1 MLSRNVGG
9 RNPSQHGPLDC
20 EGNTERKIMFG
31 KHITLFKLLGF
42 EVKLDLSWL
51 FLAVMITW
59 GLARGFFP
67 NYYEGLSETVYW
79 WMGGL
84 GALGLFVSIILHELS
99 HSVVAKRFGIRIR
112 GITLFIFGG
121 VAEMENEPPTARAEL
136 WMAAAGPLMSFALS
150 GICYALFLVTV
161 DERVPGMLNGILYYL
176 AFINLTLAGFNLIP
190 AFPLDGGRIL
200 RAALW
205 AWKKDFRWATKI
217 ASTLGSTFGL
227 ALVALGVY
235 RMIFGDVVGG
245 VWYFLIGIMLR
256 SAAKSAISS
265 ISTRYALEGEV
276 VRRFMKRDPV
286 TVPYH
291 ISVQDLVDQY
301 VYTYHYKLFPVVD
314 GEKLLGCVTTRG
326 IKNLPKDQWST
337 HSVKDILIPCDPSI
351 AVGPSEDA
359 VKGMSTMYRNG
370 QSRLMVVEGGKLI
383 GILALK
389 DILEFLSMKLDLEGV

>member
-1 MLSRNVGG
+1 
-9 RNPSQHGPLDC
+9 
-20 EGNTERKIMFG
+20 MFG

-67 NYYEGLSETVYW
+67 VYYEGVSDAVYW

-112 GITLFIFGG
+112 GITLFVFGG

-136 WMAAAGPLMSFALS
+136 WMAAAGPLMSIALS
-150 GICYALFLVTV
+150 VICYTMFRVTAV
-161 DERVPGMLNGILYYL
+161 EGVPGMINGILFYL
-176 AFINLTLAGFNLIP
+176 AFINLALAVFNLIP

-200 RAALW
+200 RAVLW
-205 AWKKDFRWATKI
+205 GWKKDFRWATKI
-217 ASTLGSTFGL
+217 ASTLGVVFGIL
-227 ALVALGVY
+227 LIAFGVF
-235 RMIFGDVVGG
+235 RMIIGDVVGG
-245 VWYFLIGIMLR
+245 VWFFLIGFMLR
-256 SAAKSAISS
+256 GAAKSTISS
-265 ISTRYALEGEV
+265 VATRYALQGEA
-276 VRRFMKRDPV
+276 VRRFMKKDPI
-286 TVPYH
+286 TVPFH
-291 ISVQDLVDQY
+291 ISVQELVDRY
-301 VYTYHYKLFPVVD
+301 IYTYHHKLFPVVD
-314 GEKLLGCVTTRG
+314 GERLLGCVTTRG

-337 HSVKDILIPCDPSI
+337 HTVKDILIPCDPTI

-359 VKGMSTMYRNG
+359 VKGMTTMYRNG
-370 QSRLMVVEGGKLI
+370 QSRLMVVEGEKLI

-389 DILEFLSMKLDLEGV
+389 DILEFLSLKLDLEGT